1 MALDQIPV
9 SQIKKIEIIKG
20 PSSSLYGS
28 EAMAGV
34 INIITEHN
42 NDDQLHFSSRY
53 GISED
58 TFSSEGLNN
67 GSGDLIIAGS
77 KIFDQI
83 NLEFQ

>member
-34 INIITEHN
+34 INIITGDGSTGQHIVNHKLVNKIAFTGSTEIGKKIIN
-42 NDDQLHFSSRY
+42 Y
-53 GISED
+53 IS
-58 TFSSEGLNN
+58 F
-67 GSGDLIIAGS
+67 ICI
-77 KIFDQI
+77 
-83 NLEFQ
+83 